1 MSRTGAAVGM
11 GRTKGRVRAFL
22 AEKVSLCAPHP
33 WREQSMNLTDPGQEG
48 QLVSVAFDMCAFKV
62 RVDRFK
68 GRCYEEHVCYTE
80 PFSRYQCIEG
90 IEKAPRGRLD
100 PDLLAFE
107 STKQDGKEIGV
118 RVGREFYQLLPFGL
132 SRDVK
137 CTYAVRPGV
146 TGVPTSTGHLLA
158 LFILKQLSP
167 ESGGRMVGESLE
179 LDEVS
184 EAVPDVPESAVKGEA
199 VPAPVPDRED
209 VKAVARVEAVV
220 PESVRG
226 HAPVGRKL
234 PLAYI
239 PGEMFALGSFDGL
252 CLGAIE
258 TYRIVRTFAKQ
269 AGGGSEFYYNQV
281 GVAQLC
287 GLLEGRKADMLVRRK
302 DEKRR
307 EVEKIRT
314 SLSRVKVYV
323 VRLMKRGL
331 LERVSR
337 GRPKRRKD
345 GRSYVSRYQV
355 AMSEKQRFKMLIER
369 KKRRGAKRPYARLLR
384 GLVGTP

>member
-1 MSRTGAAVGM
+1 
-11 GRTKGRVRAFL
+11 
-22 AEKVSLCAPHP
+22 
-33 WREQSMNLTDPGQEG
+33 MNLTDPGQEG
-48 QLVSVAFDMCAFKV
+48 QLVSVAFDMVAFKM
-62 RVDRFK
+62 RVDYFK
-68 GRCYEEHVCYTE
+68 GPGYEEHRSYKE
-80 PFSRYQCIEG
+80 GFGRYHCFEG
-90 IEKAPRGRLD
+90 IEEAPRGRFD
-100 PDLLAFE
+100 PDLLRFE
-107 STKQDGKEIGV
+107 STEKDGKEIGV
-118 RVGREFYQLLPFGL
+118 RVGREFYDRLPFAVV
-132 SRDVK
+132 RDAV
-137 CTYAVRPGV
+137 CSYVVRPGI
-146 TGVPTSTGHLLA
+146 TGVPTSTGQLLA
-158 LFILKQLSP
+158 LFVLKQLSAECP
-167 ESGGRMVGESLE
+167 ARMVGGRLVIEE
-179 LDEVS
+179 LS
-184 EAVPDVPESAVKGEA
+184 EAVPDVPESGEVAEA
-199 VPAPVPDRED
+199 VPAPVSDREV
-209 VKAVARVEAVV
+209 VKAVARVKAVV
-220 PESVRG
+220 PKPVRG

-252 CLGAIE
+252 CLGEIE
-258 TYRIVRTFAKQ
+258 TYRIVRTFAKK
-269 AGGGSEFYYNQV
+269 AGGDSEFYYNQV

-331 LERVSR
+331 LERVAR
-337 GRPKRRKD
+337 GRPKRKRD

-355 AMSEKQRFKMLIER
+355 AMSERQRFKMLIER